1 VAHRGPSTA
10 SVQREEPLAVS
21 ATRTVPTAPGSGT
34 PGAAPVPGSAPRRVR
49 PPRWL
54 DLRLVLGVLLV
65 LGSVLLGARVVAAAD
80 ATVPVWSA
88 AGDLAAGTVLGTGD
102 LVAVDVRLDDVAGA
116 YLATSTRPEGR
127 TLARAVR
134 GGELLPRTALEEP
147 ADLVQLAL
155 PVQAGYVPPGL
166 ERGQVVDV
174 YAVADPAAGATGAGS
189 GSVALVV
196 AAAPVQAISGRTEG
210 VLSTAT
216 TTVQVVVSVPAGQ
229 APAVL
234 GAIGGRPLV
243 VVVHGS
249 VDATGGAASVPAS
262 TAPSTAVPSP
272 VAPAAPVPSTGIPS
286 PSAPAA
292 PVPSSAVPS
301 TGAPVAPAPPAAPAP
316 DAITP
321 GAVPPPRAG
330 AATPGAP
337 ATGTP

>member
-1 VAHRGPSTA
+1 MEG
-10 SVQREEPLAVS
+10 PLAVS
-21 ATRTVPTAPGSGT
+21 AVRTVPTAPVAAA
-34 PGAAPVPGSAPRRVR
+34 PGAAAPVPGSAPRRVR

-88 AGDLAAGTVLGTGD
+88 AGDLAAGTVLTAGD

-134 GGELLPRTALEEP
+134 AGELLPRTALDEP
-147 ADLVQLAL
+147 AALVQLAL
-155 PVQAGYVPPGL
+155 PVQAGFVPPGL
-166 ERGQVVDV
+166 DRGQVVDV
-174 YAVADPAAGATGAGS
+174 YAVADPAAGATAAGD
-189 GSVALVV
+189 GSVTPVV

-216 TTVQVVVSVPAGQ
+216 TTVQVVVSVPADR

-249 VDATGGAASVPAS
+249 VDAVAGGTPPATPS
-262 TAPSTAVPSP
+262 ARPSGTSAPSSPQSSPSA
-272 VAPAAPVPSTGIPS
+272 APA
-286 PSAPAA
+286 PSAPASRA
-292 PVPSSAVPS
+292 PSAAPRTTAPSSARPS
-301 TGAPVAPAPPAAPAP
+301 AAPSAP
-316 DAITP
+316 
-321 GAVPPPRAG
+321 AG
-330 AATPGAP
+330 AAASTVPPTGAR
-337 ATGTP
+337 

>member
-1 VAHRGPSTA
+1 M
-10 SVQREEPLAVS
+10 S
-21 ATRTVPTAPGSGT
+21 ATRTVPTARGAST
-34 PGAAPVPGSAPRRVR
+34 PGTAAPVPAPAPRRVR

-88 AGDLAAGTVLGTGD
+88 AGDLAAGTVLTAGD

-134 GGELLPRTALEEP
+134 SGELLPRTALEEP
-147 ADLVQLAL
+147 AELVQLAL

-166 ERGQVVDV
+166 DRGQVVDV
-174 YAVADPAAGATGAGS
+174 YAVADPAAGATGAGD

-216 TTVQVVVSVPAGQ
+216 TTVQVVVSVPADQ

-249 VDATGGAASVPAS
+249 VDGAGGAASGPATAAPSVTPS
-262 TAPSTAVPSP
+262 TSRSTPSTSGSSPSISAPAPSTAAPSAAAVIP
-272 VAPAAPVPSTGIPS
+272 PAAAPARS
-286 PSAPAA
+286 
-292 PVPSSAVPS
+292 
-301 TGAPVAPAPPAAPAP
+301 APPAAGAAGP
-316 DAITP
+316 TP
-321 GAVPPPRAG
+321 GAAPPSVEPSAVPPSRQGTQAPSVP
-330 AATPGAP
+330 AA
-337 ATGTP
+337 GTP

>member
-1 VAHRGPSTA
+1 MEG
-10 SVQREEPLAVS
+10 PLAVS
-21 ATRTVPTAPGSGT
+21 AMRTVPTAPAAAA
-34 PGAAPVPGSAPRRVR
+34 PGAAAPVPGSAPRRVR

-65 LGSVLLGARVVAAAD
+65 LGSVLLGARVVATAD

-88 AGDLAAGTVLGTGD
+88 AGDLAAGTVLTAGD

-134 GGELLPRTALEEP
+134 DGELLPRTALEET
-147 ADLVQLAL
+147 AALVQLAL
-155 PVQAGYVPPGL
+155 PVQAGFVPPGL
-166 ERGQVVDV
+166 DRGQVVDV
-174 YAVADPAAGATGAGS
+174 YAVADPAAGATAAGD
-189 GSVALVV
+189 GSVTPVV

-216 TTVQVVVSVPAGQ
+216 TTVQVVVSVPADR

-249 VDATGGAASVPAS
+249 VDAVAGGTPPATS
-262 TAPSTAVPSP
+262 SARPSGTPAPSSPQSSPSA
-272 VAPAAPVPSTGIPS
+272 APA
-286 PSAPAA
+286 PSAPASRA
-292 PVPSSAVPS
+292 PSAAPRTTAPSSARPS
-301 TGAPVAPAPPAAPAP
+301 AAPSAP
-316 DAITP
+316 
-321 GAVPPPRAG
+321 AG
-330 AATPGAP
+330 AAPSTVPPTGAR
-337 ATGTP
+337 